1 MGFIAAK
8 SNITA
13 PMPDTASTAFGG
25 LLRLAVILLI
35 YRALSNGNNSV
46 AFSQKLIFPP
56 RSVCE
61 GREGRK
67 DGRKE
72 SSGQGRGRGGEGWG
86 GEGGRGVG
94 VRRGDVSSSRTEGI
108 GSRRK
113 ILVKRKCA
121 VQKKMGGMRE
131 ERGGFLFPFFFFFFS
146 FTDTT
151 PGGQVIQNGGKKQVG
166 LTLCIG

>member
-1 MGFIAAK
+1 MWA
-8 SNITA
+8 
-13 PMPDTASTAFGG
+13 GG
-25 LLRLAVILLI
+25 GGWVDV
-35 YRALSNGNNSV
+35 GW
-46 AFSQKLIFPP
+46 
-56 RSVCE
+56 
-61 GREGRK
+61 GR
-67 DGRKE
+67 
-72 SSGQGRGRGGEGWG
+72 G

-131 ERGGFLFPFFFFFFS
+131 ERGGFLLFFSFLFSSS

-166 LTLCIG
+166 